1 MISFII
7 KYWIEFLFGIV
18 TSLIMVK
25 FKNFKDDYEMIKETK
40 NSICILIK
48 NEIIIEYYDI
58 QYKKYVTIYDKEIIN
73 DLYKEYKNLG
83 GNGFVENL
91 IKDINSVPVKECGG
105 D

>member
-25 FKNFKDDYEMIKETK
+25 FKKFKDDYEMIKETK

-48 NEIIIEYYDI
+48 NEIIKEYYDI

>member
-25 FKNFKDDYEMIKETK
+25 FKKFKDHYEMIKETK

-48 NEIIIEYYDI
+48 NEIINA
-58 QYKKYVTIYDKEIIN
+58 YV
-73 DLYKEYKNLG
+73 LR
-83 GNGFVENL
+83 
-91 IKDINSVPVKECGG
+91 SV
-105 D
+105 